1 MPHTA
6 FTFSGWW
13 ARGLFLV
20 LALMHTPLAWARM
33 CKSVPVLWAFTFL
46 LNYAPHQLNEPT
58 ISNRSS
64 RGYPGAFLIVCIC
77 KGWVHALPLAIL
89 SLSFHK
95 LKSHILLSFSWNW
108 PSRKP
113 FCTWDPWLSSSLASF
128 YSISS
133 TPSRFS
139 PSIWIES
146 LDPLI

>member
-6 FTFSGWW
+6 FTFGGWW

-20 LALMHTPLAWARM
+20 LSLMHTPLSWART

-64 RGYPGAFLIVCIC
+64 RLPWSFPHSVHLQGLGSRSSPGHPV
-77 KGWVHALPLAIL
+77 
-89 SLSFHK
+89 
-95 LKSHILLSFSWNW
+95 
-108 PSRKP
+108 
-113 FCTWDPWLSSSLASF
+113 SSLNNTSSFTFLGTDLPGSHSVHETPGYHSSLVSF

-139 PSIWIES
+139 PGIWIGS